1 MIAALIDNRL
11 VENEGEILRE
21 EVCSHTDEDS
31 AVESCGGGLNVR
43 WFEGKKSDKKG
54 RDVRPYR

>member
-1 MIAALIDNRL
+1 MIAALINNRL
-11 VENEGEILRE
+11 VENKGEILRE
-21 EVCSHTDEDS
+21 EVCSHTDKDS

-54 RDVRPYR
+54 